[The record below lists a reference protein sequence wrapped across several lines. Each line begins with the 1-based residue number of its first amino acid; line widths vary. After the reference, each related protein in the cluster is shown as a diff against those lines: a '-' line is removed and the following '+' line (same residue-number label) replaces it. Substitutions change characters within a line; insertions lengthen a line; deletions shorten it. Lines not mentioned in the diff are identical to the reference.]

1 MPLWQDKKSGTFLS
15 REIWPRWGQLISA
28 RASFRR
34 SDNNQPI
41 SSSAGNF
48 KGHRGALRDLPIWE
62 PRHQIWNSLQSLLS
76 DESEWRSQK
85 YQNTMDRSKRL
96 RKRWSTLNKRDL
108 VRIYW
113 HPHGFGVRG
122 NSSKITSGSCTHY
135 IITFGG
141 AERPPP
147 HVILYSFRRTP
158 LCKIL
163 IILTYPP

>member
-1 MPLWQDKKSGTFLS
+1 MVDSINCFSSLQIAFSTRCCPWNVPLWQDKKSGTFLS
-15 REIWPRWGQLISA
+15 REIWPRWGQLIWA
-28 RASFRR
+28 RASFCR

-96 RKRWSTLNKRDL
+96 RKRWPTLNKRDQ

-113 HPHGFGVRG
+113 F
-122 NSSKITSGSCTHY
+122 CFHY
-135 IITFGG
+135 CSF
-141 AERPPP
+141 
-147 HVILYSFRRTP
+147 VICP
-158 LCKIL
+158 IGIL
-163 IILTYPP
+163 MGLE